1 MEIADASDHLQE
13 STQVVALE
21 WGAAIMMLE
30 GGLTLCLSQSQAN
43 TDVDLVMMMLFLMP
57 SVGV

>member
-1 MEIADASDHLQE
+1 MDIAKASDHLQE

-21 WGAAIMMLE
+21 WGAAMMLE

-43 TDVDLVMMMLFLMP
+43 TDVDLVMMVLFLMP